1 MRSDTME
8 SMIELSVIVPV
19 VGRYDDVAE
28 LYGLYRKGLQD
39 TGKPYEFIYVIDGE
53 YPEVMNVLRRLV
65 AEGERIKVIKLA
77 RWFGEA
83 TALTIGIQHSSGN
96 IILTLPAYQQVEA
109 YEIPR
114 LVERLRDCDMVIA
127 RRWPRKDSLFNR
139 VQSRVFHML
148 LDPVSEFKFHDIGCG
163 VRVLKSLVAKEVGI
177 YGDQHRFLPILAHKY
192 GFRVVEVEAAQS
204 KMDTPRRI
212 YSPGIYLRR
221 ILDIFSIFFL
231 VKFTKKPLRFFGI
244 LGSSVFAAGF
254 LILLYLLYTKVFQ
267 GVALADR
274 PILLLGTLLIVL
286 GVQVFAIG
294 LLGEIIIFTHAKDIK
309 EYTIDQ
315 IIN

>member
-1 MRSDTME
+1 ME
-8 SMIELSVIVPV
+8 SMIELSAIVPV
-19 VGRYDDVAE
+19 VGRYDDVAQ
-28 LYGLYRKGLQD
+28 LYGLYRKGLED
-39 TGKPYEFIYVIDGE
+39 TGRPYEFIYVIDGE
-53 YPEVMNVLRRLV
+53 YPEVMNVLKQLI
-65 AEGERIKVIKLA
+65 AEGEKIKVIKFA

-83 TALTIGIQHSSGN
+83 IALTIGIQHSSGN

-114 LVERLRDCDMVIA
+114 LVECLRDCDMVIA

-139 VQSRVFHML
+139 IQAGVFHVL
-148 LDPVSEFKFHDIGCG
+148 LNPVSEFKFHDIGCG
-163 VRVLKSLVAKEVGI
+163 VRVFKSAVAKEVSI
-177 YGDQHRFLPILAHKY
+177 YGDQHRFLPILAYKY
-192 GFRVVEVEAAQS
+192 GFRVLEVDAAQS
-204 KMDTPRRI
+204 KMDTPSRI

-244 LGSSVFAAGF
+244 LGSSVFVAGF
-254 LILLYLLYTKVFQ
+254 LILLYMLYTKVFQ

-309 EYTIDQ
+309 EYTIDR

>member
-1 MRSDTME
+1 ME

-28 LYGLYRKGLQD
+28 LYALYRKGLED

-53 YPEVMNVLRRLV
+53 YPEVMNVLKRLV
-65 AEGERIKVIKLA
+65 AEGEKIKVIKLA

-114 LVERLRDCDMVIA
+114 LVECLRDCDMVIA
-127 RRWPRKDSLFNR
+127 RRWPRKDSLLNR
-139 VQSRVFHML
+139 IQSGVFHIL
-148 LDPVSEFKFHDIGCG
+148 LNPVSEFKFHDIGCG
-163 VRVLKSLVAKEVGI
+163 VRVFKSLVAKEVGI

-192 GFRVVEVEAAQS
+192 GFRVLEVDAAQS

-254 LILLYLLYTKVFQ
+254 LILLYMLYTKVFQ

-309 EYTIDQ
+309 EYTIDK

>member
-1 MRSDTME
+1 MGSV
-8 SMIELSVIVPV
+8 IELSVIIPV
-19 VGRYDDVAE
+19 VERYDDIAE
-28 LYGLYRKGLQD
+28 LYGLYKKGLED
-39 TGKPYEFIYVIDGE
+39 SKHSYEFIYVIDGDFG
-53 YPEVMNVLRRLV
+53 EVSANLKRLI
-65 AEGERIKVIKLA
+65 ADGEKIKVIQLA

-83 TALTIGIQHSSGN
+83 TALTIGMQHSSGDV
-96 IILTLPAYQQVEA
+96 ILTLPAYQQIEA

-114 LVERLRDCDMVIA
+114 LVESLKGYDMVIA

-139 VQSRVFHML
+139 IQSRVFHL
-148 LDPVSEFKFHDIGCG
+148 FLNPVSEFKFHDIGCG
-163 VRVLKSLVAKEVGI
+163 VRVFKKRVAQEVNI

-192 GFRVVEVEAAQS
+192 GFRVLEVDAVQS
-204 KMDTPRRI
+204 KKDTLQRV
-212 YSPGIYLRR
+212 YSPGVYVQR

-244 LGSSVFAAGF
+244 LGSSVFAVGF
-254 LILLYLLYTKVFQ
+254 SILLYLLFTKVFQ
-267 GVALADR
+267 GVPLADR
-274 PILLLGTLLIVL
+274 PILLLGTLLVVL

>member
-1 MRSDTME
+1 
-8 SMIELSVIVPV
+8 
-19 VGRYDDVAE
+19 
-28 LYGLYRKGLQD
+28 
-39 TGKPYEFIYVIDGE
+39 
-53 YPEVMNVLRRLV
+53 
-65 AEGERIKVIKLA
+65 
-77 RWFGEA
+77 
-83 TALTIGIQHSSGN
+83 
-96 IILTLPAYQQVEA
+96 
-109 YEIPR
+109 
-114 LVERLRDCDMVIA
+114 
-127 RRWPRKDSLFNR
+127 
-139 VQSRVFHML
+139 
-148 LDPVSEFKFHDIGCG
+148 
-163 VRVLKSLVAKEVGI
+163 
-177 YGDQHRFLPILAHKY
+177 
-192 GFRVVEVEAAQS
+192 
-204 KMDTPRRI
+204 MDTPRRI

-267 GVALADR
+267 GVALGDR

>member
-1 MRSDTME
+1 ME
-8 SMIELSVIVPV
+8 PTIELSAIVPV
-19 VGRYDDVAE
+19 TGRYDDVAE
-28 LYGLYRKGLQD
+28 LYGLYKKGLED
-39 TGKPYEFIYVIDGE
+39 TGKSHEIIYVIDGE
-53 YPEVMNVLRRLV
+53 YPEVMDVLKRLV
-65 AEGERIKVIKLA
+65 AEGERVKIIKLA

-96 IILTLPAYQQVEA
+96 ILLTLPAYQQVEA
-109 YEIPR
+109 SEIPR

-127 RRWPRKDSLFNR
+127 RRWPRKDSILNR
-139 VQSRVFHML
+139 IQSGVFHML
-148 LDPVSEFKFHDIGCG
+148 LNPVSEFKFHDIGCG
-163 VRVLKSLVAKEVGI
+163 VRVFKNLVAKEINI

-192 GFRVVEVEAAQS
+192 GFRVLEVDAAQS
-204 KMDTPRRI
+204 KMDIPSRI
-212 YSPGIYLRR
+212 YSPGIYVRR

-244 LGSSVFAAGF
+244 LGSSVFTAGF
-254 LILLYLLYTKVFQ
+254 LILLYLLYTKLFQ
-267 GVALADR
+267 GVALGDR

-315 IIN
+315 VIN